1 MRDKNSVT
9 PRSRTSSPDPSNPED
24 NLIPSYMTEDD
35 TGRGTRRAA
44 IVLAVVFHIALLAF
58 SVPEATTEAFEQE
71 PPQVYVV
78 EQVRFKPPVVDP
90 VTPPTPRER
99 RVPVPDPTPDDPEP
113 DLRDIQIE
121 PDYEMPIP
129 DVIYDH
135 IPEGPP
141 EPAVTGP
148 MEISGAVVPPI
159 KIYHPNPAY
168 TEVARRARIE
178 GVVVVEAIVDVEGN
192 VTKAEIIKPLP
203 MGLDDSTL
211 QTVVNWKFEP
221 ATLRGK
227 PVPVIYRFSVT
238 FGLN

>member
-1 MRDKNSVT
+1 MREKKKAT
-9 PRSRTSSPDPSNPED
+9 PISNPED
-24 NLIPSYMTEDD
+24 NLIPSYLTESD
-35 TGRGTRRAA
+35 TSRGTRRAA

-58 SVPEATTEAFEQE
+58 SVPEATTEAFEPE
-71 PPQVYVV
+71 PPKVYVV

-113 DLRDIQIE
+113 DLRNIEIE
-121 PDYEMPIP
+121 PVYEMPSP
-129 DVIYDH
+129 DVIWEG

-141 EPAVTGP
+141 EPEITGP
-148 MEISGAVVPPI
+148 MEISGAVVPPT

-203 MGLDDSTL
+203 MGLDQSTL

-238 FGLN
+238 FSLN